1 VKKTTFQTLNGNP
14 PLVIA
19 HRGASGSRPEHTIE
33 AYRLAV
39 ADGADFI
46 EPDLVVTKDAV
57 LVDRHENA
65 LAVINGDGTVSTT
78 NTTTDVANRPEFA
91 DRKTTKKIDG
101 KDINGWFTEDFTL
114 AELKTLNAIE
124 RLPALRGTKFNNHKL
139 KILTL
144 SEIIDF
150 VNQVEKDTGH
160 KIGIYPETK
169 HPTYFAFEGKHLDGT
184 KINTS
189 LGKLLVDT
197 LVAKNFTN
205 SKRVFIQSFEV
216 SNLKELKD
224 IIMPAAKVKIPL
236 IQLFGPAASKPYDF
250 AVSGDCRTYGDLSK
264 PAELRNIAKY
274 ATGIGPDKRLIIPAQ
289 TVDKNNDGKS
299 DQLLGTPTSLVKD
312 AHTLGLQ
319 VYPYTFRNEGFFLAS
334 DYKGN
339 PKKEFEQFINLGVD
353 GFFTDF
359 PGTGYSVRQEIIDR
373 L

>member
-1 VKKTTFQTLNGNP
+1 MKKTTFQTLNGNP

-46 EPDLVVTKDAV
+46 EPDLVVSKDGV

-65 LAVINGDGTVSTT
+65 LAVINASGTLSTN

-101 KDINGWFTEDFTL
+101 EDVIGWFTEDFTL
-114 AELKTLNAIE
+114 EELKTLNAIE

-150 VNQVEKDTGH
+150 VNQVEKDTGR

-169 HPTYFAFEGKHLDGT
+169 HPTYFAFEGKRLDGT
-184 KINTS
+184 KINS
-189 LGKLLVDT
+189 NLGKLLVDS

-205 SKRVFIQSFEV
+205 PKRVFIQSFEV

-236 IQLFGPAASKPYDF
+236 IQLFGSAATKPYDF
-250 AVSGDCRTYGDLSK
+250 VVRGDSRTYGDLTK
-264 PAELRNIAKY
+264 PGELNNIAKY
-274 ATGIGPDKRLIIPAQ
+274 ATGIGPDKRLIVPTQ
-289 TVDKNNDGKS
+289 TVDKNNG
-299 DQLLGTPTSLVKD
+299 DQVLGTPTTLVKD
-312 AHTLGLQ
+312 AHTVGLH
-319 VYPYTFRNEGFFLAS
+319 VHPYTFRNEGFFLAS

-339 PKKEFEQFINLGVD
+339 PKKEFEQFINLGID

-359 PGTGYSVRQEIIDR
+359 PGTGYTVRQEIIDR